1 MGLGKDNSYKSKPKE
16 IWDMI
21 GEHLEQIEKAEMLV
35 EVFRK
40 IFEEVY
46 EEDSIY
52 KPISI
57 KMYEYQKSKE
67 TDETKKIQ
75 ILSELQTTL
84 EKDFNYKSKTHQ
96 IWDMIGEQLEEIE
109 KAEKPEE
116 VFENIFAKVF
126 GVPINID
133 EESIKALEKSLMDLA
148 LHYQKD
154 SEDKEGETKL
164 LLAFTEQLTKSGID
178 KSMSKTIAIK

>member
-21 GEHLEQIEKAEMLV
+21 GEQLEQIEKAENQE

-40 IFEEVY
+40 IFEEALEQENLY
-46 EEDSIY
+46 E
-52 KPISI
+52 PISI

-67 TDETKKIQ
+67 TDETKKQ
-75 ILSELQTTL
+75 EILTELQTVL

-96 IWDMIGEQLEEIE
+96 IWDMIGEQLEQIE

-116 VFENIFAKVF
+116 VFENI
-126 GVPINID
+126 
-133 EESIKALEKSLMDLA
+133 
-148 LHYQKD
+148 
-154 SEDKEGETKL
+154 
-164 LLAFTEQLTKSGID
+164 
-178 KSMSKTIAIK
+178 